1 MSKSAL
7 LLRLSE
13 SDMSMLDALC
23 NKQGL
28 NRSEY
33 LRLIIQTIYI
43 AEITKPDDKGAYKIR
58 FGEYG
63 FTLDKE
69 FIEQFAMELEGFFVG
84 IEKRME
90 KVVLSQTKR
99 DKEVRVR
106 RGVKPPKV
114 A

>member
-1 MSKSAL
+1 
-7 LLRLSE
+7 
-13 SDMSMLDALC
+13 MLNELA
-23 NKQGL
+23 KKTGL
-28 NRSEY
+28 MKSEY

-43 AEITKPDDKGAYKIR
+43 AETTKPDDKGTYKIR

-69 FIEQFAMELEGFFVG
+69 FIEEYAKELESFFKG

-99 DKEVRVR
+99 NKEIRI
-106 RGVKPPKV
+106 KNLPKHKKV